1 MDGIGSEKHEWEV
14 IGIDIEVCIVAE
26 YDCEK
31 DVEPG
36 TMSVLDDITGNLAKL
51 RWRRYFF

>member
-1 MDGIGSEKHEWEV
+1 MDGIGREKHEWEV

-26 YDCEK
+26 YDSEN

-51 RWRRYFF
+51 R